1 MLVTVGRI
9 GRPHGIRGEVTV
21 EVRTDE
27 PERYFLPDATVL
39 VNEQPVVIDTVRW
52 NGARLALQL
61 QGVVDRNAA
70 ELLRGAVITAER
82 DDDVTP
88 DEPDTYYDASL
99 VGCAVVDP
107 GGRTIGEVSD
117 VLHLPGQDVL
127 VVLDAAGKE
136 NLIPFVAE
144 FVPEVDLDGRRIVI
158 DPPPGL
164 LEA

>member
-39 VNEQPVVIDTVRW
+39 VNEHPMVIDTVRW
-52 NGARLALQL
+52 NGARLALHFQA
-61 QGVVDRNAA
+61 VSDRNAA

-82 DDDVTP
+82 ADDVIP
-88 DEPDTYYDASL
+88 DEPDTYYDSSL
-99 VGCAVVDP
+99 LGCAVVDP
-107 GGRTIGEVSD
+107 DGRTIAEVSD

-127 VVLDAAGKE
+127 VVLDATGKE
-136 NLIPFVAE
+136 HLIPFVAE
-144 FVPEVDLDGRRIVI
+144 FVPEVDLSGRRVLI